1 MVQLGANRYGKAE
14 VRVLRVAR
22 GAGPGGGDAIR
33 DWNVSTSLSG
43 DLAAAHLTGDNSA
56 VLTTDTQKNTVYAFA
71 QRLGPVPP
79 EVLAMELAAH
89 FTGTQ
94 PQITRA
100 RVAVE
105 EFGWAPVGE
114 SRHSFAR
121 TGELTRACRVVH
133 DCGSG
138 VSVVAGIEDL
148 TVLNTT
154 NSEFRGFPRDEY
166 TTLEE
171 TRDRMLATQVSAWW
185 RCRGPVS
192 SGPRSPGS
200 GPQSPGSGPGSPG
213 SGSPA
218 SGSPASGSPASGSPA
233 SGSPASGSPASG
245 SPGLDWDAAFEV
257 AREALLS
264 AFSETYS
271 YSLQQTLYA
280 IGERIIEAVPDVCEV
295 RLALPNK
302 HHYLVD
308 LAPFGL
314 PNDNEVYYPGDRP
327 YGLIEGTVL
336 ADDAPDAGPAWT

>member
-22 GAGPGGGDAIR
+22 GAGLGGGDVIR

-43 DLAAAHLTGDNSA
+43 DLAATHLRGDNSA
-56 VLTTDTQKNTVYAFA
+56 VLATDTQKNTVYAFA
-71 QRLGPVPP
+71 RQLGPVEP
-79 EVLAMELAAH
+79 EVLGLELAAH
-89 FTGTQ
+89 FVGTQ

-105 EFGWAPVGE
+105 EYGWAPIGE
-114 SRHSFAR
+114 TRHSFAR
-121 TGELTRACRVVH
+121 TGEMTRVTRVVN
-133 DCGSG
+133 DAGAG
-138 VSVVAGIEDL
+138 VSVVSGLENL
-148 TVLNTT
+148 VVLNTT
-154 NSEFRGFPRDEY
+154 NSEFWGFPRDEY
-166 TTLEE
+166 TTLAE

-185 RCRGPVS
+185 RYR
-192 SGPRSPGS
+192 
-200 GPQSPGSGPGSPG
+200 
-213 SGSPA
+213 
-218 SGSPASGSPASGSPA
+218 
-233 SGSPASGSPASG
+233 
-245 SPGLDWDAAFEV
+245 DAAAPETGAGTGTGTGWGATFEL

-280 IGERIIEAVPDVCEV
+280 IGERIIEAVPEVCEV

-336 ADDAPDAGPAWT
+336 ADDAPDPGSAWT

>member
-14 VRVLRVAR
+14 VRVMRVAR
-22 GAGPGGGDAIR
+22 GAGPGRGDVIR
-33 DWNVSTSLSG
+33 DWNVSTSLAG

-79 EVLAMELAAH
+79 EVFGMELAAH
-89 FTGTQ
+89 FAGTQ
-94 PQITRA
+94 PQITRV

-121 TGELTRACRVVH
+121 TGELTRGCRVVH
-133 DCGSG
+133 DRGSG
-138 VSVVAGIEDL
+138 VSVVAGIENL
-148 TVLNTT
+148 IVLNTT
-154 NSEFRGFPRDEY
+154 NSEFRGFPRDQY

-171 TRDRMLATQVSAWW
+171 TRDRMLATQISAWW
-185 RCRGPVS
+185 RYRGPVS
-192 SGPRSPGS
+192 PGPRPTVSGPG
-200 GPQSPGSGPGSPG
+200 SPGSGPGSPG
-213 SGSPA
+213 SGP
-218 SGSPASGSPASGSPA
+218 
-233 SGSPASGSPASG
+233 G
-245 SPGLDWDAAFEV
+245 SPGSGPGSPGSGPGSPGVDWDEAFEV
-257 AREALLS
+257 AREATLS

-314 PNDNEVYYPGDRP
+314 PNDNEVYQPGDRP